1 MILHVM
7 STIDL
12 LGTVMPSQVAILMV
26 GEIVIAGLF
35 LSAVLMAA
43 LHRGWY
49 HHYIVLS
56 GFLLDE
62 LAMKPLMY
70 SRLSLGVFGSFPYP
84 GPSAIPHLVLA
95 VITTVLGVL
104 AIYLAFKHRSK
115 KDHKM
120 FLPPKG
126 KIHKYMGTAYMLA
139 WLATL
144 IVGLRIFAS
153 FYL

>member
-1 MILHVM
+1 M

-12 LGTVMPSQVAILMV
+12 LGTILPSQVAIVMI
-26 GEIVIAGLF
+26 GEMIIAGLF
-35 LSAVLMAA
+35 VTAVLMAA
-43 LHRGWY
+43 LHKGWY
-49 HHYIVLS
+49 HHCLVLG

-62 LAMKPLMY
+62 LVMKPLMY
-70 SRLSLGVFGSFPYP
+70 QRLSLGVFGSFPYS
-84 GPSAIPHLVLA
+84 GTTAIPHLTLA

-104 AIYLAFKHRSK
+104 AIYLAFKYRSK

-126 KIHKYMGTAYMLA
+126 KTHKYMGAAYLMA

-144 IVGLRIFAS
+144 IVGLRIFTS

>member
-1 MILHVM
+1 M
-7 STIDL
+7 STVDL
-12 LGTVMPSQVAILMV
+12 LGTILPSQVAIVMI
-26 GEIVIAGLF
+26 GEMIIAGLF
-35 LSAVLMAA
+35 VTAVLMAA
-43 LHRGWY
+43 LHKGWY
-49 HHYIVLS
+49 HHYLVLS

-62 LAMKPLMY
+62 LVMKPLMY
-70 SRLSLGVFGSFPYP
+70 GRLSLGVFGSFPYS
-84 GPSAIPHLVLA
+84 GTSAIPHLVLA

-126 KIHKYMGTAYMLA
+126 KIHKYMGAAYLLA